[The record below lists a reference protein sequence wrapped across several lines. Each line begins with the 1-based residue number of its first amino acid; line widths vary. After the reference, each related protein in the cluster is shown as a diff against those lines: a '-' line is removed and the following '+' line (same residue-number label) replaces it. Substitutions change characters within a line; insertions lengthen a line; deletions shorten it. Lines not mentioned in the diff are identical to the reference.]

1 METDGVVALYD
12 NEMILT
18 LYSSTAGGYT
28 ESYANAFSDLN
39 TKTFPSEHKPYLVA
53 VPDREEFPKLN
64 DEEKAFIEMV
74 LEIDDSNILSFIRE
88 NNIDLEFDNEIIISR
103 EITQNS
109 TKTRDLTK
117 LLVRKLL
124 KNTKKELSLL
134 IESPKSLKV
143 VRE

>member
-1 METDGVVALYD
+1 MEENKVVENPTVEDKQKHL
-12 NEMILT
+12 
-18 LYSSTAGGYT
+18 
-28 ESYANAFSDLN
+28 
-39 TKTFPSEHKPYLVA
+39 K
-53 VPDREEFPKLN
+53 RE
-64 DEEKAFIEMV
+64 
-74 LEIDDSNILSFIRE
+74 
-88 NNIDLEFDNEIIISR
+88 
-103 EITQNS
+103 NS

>member
-1 METDGVVALYD
+1 MEENKVVE
-12 NEMILT
+12 NPT
-18 LYSSTAGGYT
+18 
-28 ESYANAFSDLN
+28 
-39 TKTFPSEHKPYLVA
+39 V
-53 VPDREEFPKLN
+53 EEVKK
-64 DEEKAFIEMV
+64 E
-74 LEIDDSNILSFIRE
+74 E
-88 NNIDLEFDNEIIISR
+88 NNTTSPEN
-103 EITQNS
+103 TQAKAPEKKNS

>member
-1 METDGVVALYD
+1 MEENKVVENPTVEEQKHL
-12 NEMILT
+12 
-18 LYSSTAGGYT
+18 
-28 ESYANAFSDLN
+28 
-39 TKTFPSEHKPYLVA
+39 K
-53 VPDREEFPKLN
+53 RE
-64 DEEKAFIEMV
+64 
-74 LEIDDSNILSFIRE
+74 
-88 NNIDLEFDNEIIISR
+88 
-103 EITQNS
+103 NS